1 MKFPLF
7 ISRRFINSRK
17 GSKFISLISFI
28 SISGVALGVAVLIIA
43 LTVLDGFESAISK
56 KIIDF
61 DSHIK
66 ITAFGKRNLPSYKEV
81 KPEIEK
87 LLAPYNKKVT
97 PFLSKAVMI
106 NYKQNSDG
114 IALSGLPLDK
124 ESNSISKYIISG
136 NYELKKP
143 DNRPAMVIGLKL
155 AEKLGIKCGEK
166 VTVFSLRNNRLPS
179 FDNPPGIMQFEVSG
193 IFESGM
199 AEYDDLI
206 AYTNLKDLQN
216 LTESGDQISGY
227 NIQLND
233 ISKIDSLTAKLRHIL
248 PHPYYPKS
256 IYQVHSNIFNWIA
269 LQKLPVPLILSLITI
284 VACFNMVGT
293 ILMIVLEKTSHIGVL
308 KSIGAPNKSIKEI
321 FISQGI
327 YLSLI
332 GIAAG
337 NIFAFVL
344 SYLQLE
350 FNLIPIP
357 DSVYFISSVPI
368 SINLFNYLVVNIAA
382 FLLCYLAS
390 FIPSYVASK
399 MSPINL
405 IRFN

>member
-7 ISRRFINSRK
+7 VSKRFLSSGK

-28 SISGVALGVAVLIIA
+28 SIAGVALGVAVLIIA
-43 LTVLDGFESAISK
+43 LTVLNGFEKAISK

-66 ITAFGKRNLPSYKEV
+66 ITAFGKRNLPSYKKV
-81 KPEIEK
+81 KPELEK
-87 LLAPYNKKVT
+87 MLHPYGKNIS
-97 PFLSKAVMI
+97 PFLSKEVMI
-106 NYKQNSDG
+106 NNKQNSDG
-114 IALSGLPLDK
+114 IVLSGVLDGD
-124 ESNSISKYIISG
+124 SNSISNYINKGS
-136 NYELKKP
+136 YQLKTSDGKP
-143 DNRPAMVIGLKL
+143 AIVVGLKL
-155 AEKLGIKCGEK
+155 AEKLDLNCGDQ
-166 VTVFSLRNNRLPS
+166 VTVFSLRNDQLPS
-179 FDNPPGIMQFEVSG
+179 YNNPPGIMQFTVTG

-206 AYTNLKDLQN
+206 AYTNLNDLQQ
-216 LTESGDQISGY
+216 LTESGDKISGY

-233 ISKIDSLTAKLRHIL
+233 INKIDSLTVKLADLL
-248 PHPYYPKS
+248 PYPYYPKS
-256 IYQVHSNIFNWIA
+256 IYRVHSNIFNWIA
-269 LQKLPVPLILSLITI
+269 LQKVPVPLVLSLITI

-308 KSIGAPNKSIKEI
+308 KSIGANNKSIKKI
-321 FISQGI
+321 FISQGL
-327 YLSLI
+327 YLSAI

-337 NIFAFVL
+337 NIIAL
-344 SYLQLE
+344 TASYLQLE

-368 SINLFNYLVVNIAA
+368 SIDLYNYLIVNAAA

-399 MSPINL
+399 MSPVNL